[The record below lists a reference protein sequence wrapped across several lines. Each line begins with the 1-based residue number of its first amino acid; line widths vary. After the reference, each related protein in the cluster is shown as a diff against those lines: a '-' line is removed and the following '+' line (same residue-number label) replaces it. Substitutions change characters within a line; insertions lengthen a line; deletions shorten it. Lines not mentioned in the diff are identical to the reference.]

1 MLDHFGEG
9 SNCSAMLPT
18 STSDVVGQHNKTG
31 GIPFGAA
38 IVPYFQ
44 VISFCL
50 PAIQ

>member
-31 GIPFGAA
+31 GITFGAA
-38 IVPYFQ
+38 FML
-44 VISFCL
+44 SFT
-50 PAIQ
+50 